1 MAKPKKLTQTHRVV
15 SNSFL
20 YLRLSPKD
28 GVSQGKGVFQLKTNS
43 NQKLFM
49 IIRDAIKTRVDIC
62 A

>member
-28 GVSQGKGVFQLKTNS
+28 GVSQGKGVFQLEKNS
-43 NQKLFM
+43 NQKSFM
-49 IIRDAIKTRVDIC
+49 
-62 A
+62 